1 MPAMKPVSIAQSTA
15 TLRLPTASLLMTTT
29 LAERLAPQWLELR
42 ETSLAREANDPARRA
57 NDVAREANK
66 IARSNN
72 FIAGLALF
80 WAAIAITIS
89 IIGLFLKRG

>member
-1 MPAMKPVSIAQSTA
+1 MQLASIAQSTA

-80 WAAIAITIS
+80 GAAIAITIS
-89 IIGLFLKRG
+89 IIGLLLKRG